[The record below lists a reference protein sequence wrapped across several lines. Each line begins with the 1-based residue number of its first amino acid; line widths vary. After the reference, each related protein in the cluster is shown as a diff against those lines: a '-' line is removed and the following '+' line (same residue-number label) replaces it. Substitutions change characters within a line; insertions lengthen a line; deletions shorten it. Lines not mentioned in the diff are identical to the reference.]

1 MCDTCMAKINVMKQQ
16 VLTCAFK
23 PGNLSLIHRTTWWKD
38 RTNGSRCLLTSKHLK
53 MPLTS
58 DTQSDI
64 PERASD
70 LLSVTQGHRQK
81 PDISNPESRMRV
93 GLCKYL
99 LYLYA
104 NWSNVFILTA
114 CDSNEIHTHDC
125 HLYEE
130 CANTSVHTEKHLKI
144 SEQNHLREGK

>member
-1 MCDTCMAKINVMKQQ
+1 MSGQPGLYRETLSQKNKKKKQK
-16 VLTCAFK
+16 TKTKTKNKKKKEESTRA
-23 PGNLSLIHRTTWWKD
+23 
-38 RTNGSRCLLTSKHLK
+38 
-53 MPLTS
+53 
-58 DTQSDI
+58 SDI